1 MSDSVRPHR
10 WQPTRLPRPWDSP
23 GKNEHW
29 SRWPF
34 PSPMH
39 ESEKWKW
46 SRSLATPWTVAYQA
60 PLSMDFPGK
69 STGVGCQFLESSMT
83 APLTLLQHRDYG
95 LPESTKSHVQIS
107 MKYSVIL
114 ILPRGDKNLLRL
126 SVSNITPNL
135 FSVTTNQ
142 TNAWYKHQT
151 FPLQDFFFFL
161 ILGCTKSDNWYHV
174 KKLENVN

>member
-10 WQPTRLPRPWDSP
+10 WQPARLPRPWDSP

-29 SRWPF
+29 SGLPF

-39 ESEKWKW
+39 ESEKRKW
-46 SRSLATPWTVAYQA
+46 SHWVVPDSSRPHGLQPTRILCPWIFQA
-60 PLSMDFPGK
+60 EYWS
-69 STGVGCQFLESSMT
+69 GCQFLVKQNESSMT

-95 LPESTKSHVQIS
+95 LPQSTKSHVQIS
-107 MKYSVIL
+107 TKYSVIL
-114 ILPRGDKNLLRL
+114 ILLRGDKNLLRL

-151 FPLQDFFFFL
+151 FPLQDFFFL
-161 ILGCTKSDNWYHV
+161 ILGCTKSDN
-174 KKLENVN
+174 